1 MAKITVQAISRK
13 AKQIRKGGESWISA
27 IRRASKMLKGK
38 SGTVGAPRKKAA
50 RRKPAKSVPK
60 KKAYKPRKPVHQ
72 TGKSSRK
79 IDKRI
84 RAKAPGK
91 RKSSSGATYYEY
103 RRNRSDMPGQ
113 MTGTKR
119 VDGSAY
125 REMIL
130 RRMQDCDRARAA
142 TEVNISILTKQKKA
156 LPRTAGTT
164 KKMLDLRIKELKKFI
179 AVQKKEMS
187 MLKALYK

>member
-13 AKQIRKGGESWISA
+13 AKTIRKKGEPWISA
-27 IRRASKMLKGK
+27 IKRASKMLKGK
-38 SGTVGAPRKKAA
+38 GGTVGATRKKAA

-60 KKAYKPRKPVHQ
+60 KKAYKPRKPIHQ
-72 TGKSSRK
+72 TGKTSRK

-84 RAKAPGK
+84 KAKAPGK

-113 MTGTKR
+113 MTGTKKI
-119 VDGSAY
+119 DGSAY
-125 REMIL
+125 REMIMG
-130 RRMQDCDRARAA
+130 RMQSADRLRTTA
-142 TEVNISILTKQKKA
+142 EHQIKDLQEKKK
-156 LPRTAGTT
+156 RTPA
-164 KKMLDLRIKELKKFI
+164 KEKLHRKMIDVRIKELRKLV
-179 AVQKKEMS
+179 AVQKKEIS